1 MKMAKRQLRLASP
14 EKKRVKDPNYVP
26 EGELRTIVADELK
39 MHLSLVR
46 ELFKEEFAPIA
57 DRLGVLEEDVR
68 LIRNNFDNMQTALRH
83 AKKDTVEVKLA
94 VDSLQEKLARIEDK
108 SRQSNIRL
116 VGLKE
121 GLEGDDPLGFIQNH
135 LPKWIPSLAGKEM
148 EIERAHRIYSGER
161 SKSTP
166 RTFIFKMLRYRDRN
180 AILNGA
186 RTAGQILH
194 MGALL
199 LFFPDYSTHTASKRR
214 AMASARKKLTQLGIS
229 SFVVYPA
236 VVKVT
241 HRGKISHLETPAEV
255 EKFVLNLDPA
265 TKSSLKKD
273 VAVTSRESEV
283 NEDESAVPMEDFAEK
298 I

>member
-1 MKMAKRQLRLASP
+1 MKMAKRQLTLASP

-26 EGELRTIVADELK
+26 EGEHRAIVADELK

-57 DRLGVLEEDVR
+57 DRLGVLKEDVR

-94 VDSLQEKLARIEDK
+94 DSLQEKLARIEDK

-121 GLEGDDPLGFIQNH
+121 GVEGDEPLGFIQN
-135 LPKWIPSLAGKEM
+135 LPKWIPSLAGKEI

-166 RTFIFKMLRYRDRN
+166 RTFVFKMLRYRDRN

-186 RTAGQILH
+186 RNAGQILH
-194 MGALL
+194 IGAAL

-241 HRGKISHLETPAEV
+241 HR
-255 EKFVLNLDPA
+255 
-265 TKSSLKKD
+265 
-273 VAVTSRESEV
+273 
-283 NEDESAVPMEDFAEK
+283 
-298 I
+298 

>member
-1 MKMAKRQLRLASP
+1 MKMAKRQLTLASP

-46 ELFKEEFAPIA
+46 ELFKEEFAPIT

-135 LPKWIPSLAGKEM
+135 LPK
-148 EIERAHRIYSGER
+148 
-161 SKSTP
+161 
-166 RTFIFKMLRYRDRN
+166 
-180 AILNGA
+180 
-186 RTAGQILH
+186 
-194 MGALL
+194 
-199 LFFPDYSTHTASKRR
+199 
-214 AMASARKKLTQLGIS
+214 
-229 SFVVYPA
+229 
-236 VVKVT
+236 
-241 HRGKISHLETPAEV
+241 
-255 EKFVLNLDPA
+255 
-265 TKSSLKKD
+265 
-273 VAVTSRESEV
+273 
-283 NEDESAVPMEDFAEK
+283 
-298 I
+298 